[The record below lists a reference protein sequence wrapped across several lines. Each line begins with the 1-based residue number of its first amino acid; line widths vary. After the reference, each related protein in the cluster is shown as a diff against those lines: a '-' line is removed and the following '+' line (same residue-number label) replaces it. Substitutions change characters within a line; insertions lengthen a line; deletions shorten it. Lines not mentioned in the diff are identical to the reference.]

1 MPAAAPARP
10 ATSSFSKIS
19 GEYFQCKIV
28 EGSLKDDSGKR
39 EMVVTLMREGPGN
52 KFLGNWYKKS
62 ALESVQR
69 ILESRKKQY
78 FNHAKNP
85 DDPDRDVRDWASS
98 IVETWIEDE
107 GGKAAL
113 KGRVRVYDNWLWE
126 RAHQAPD
133 ELAVSM
139 EGKGRGRQ
147 EIIEG
152 QKYNAIYEI
161 PVANGVQW
169 VDYPGNA
176 GMGVQVLES
185 QHLTEEEEKMDPK
198 DVIEAL
204 KGMKQEDLQA
214 VREALGVPAPAA
226 VADPAM
232 AKALTEVKES
242 LSAVKAAAEA
252 DKKTMSDRL
261 AAVEAEK
268 TALAARVEA
277 HDIKE
282 RAMTKEKLA
291 DSLLGASKLKDEH
304 KTPTFRATLL
314 GVREYKN
321 GDAVVSEADQ
331 MKALIGDR
339 EKICVVE
346 TAAAPAAGA
355 PVVEAPVEEQHRAF
369 ARNLFG
375 VELPKPV
382 PAAAAA

>member
-1 MPAAAPARP
+1 V
-10 ATSSFSKIS
+10 SKIS

-28 EGSLKDDSGKR
+28 EGSLKEDSGKR

-52 KFLGNWYKKS
+52 KFLMNWYKRS
-62 ALESVQR
+62 ALESVQK

-147 EIIEG
+147 EVIEG
-152 QKYNAIYEI
+152 QRFNAIYEI

-185 QHLTEEEEKMDPK
+185 QHSTEEEIMDPK
-198 DVIEAL
+198 AVIEAL
-204 KGMKQEDLQA
+204 KGMNQEDLSQ
-214 VREALGVPAPAA
+214 VREALGVVAPAP
-226 VADPAM
+226 VADPAL
-232 AKALTEVKES
+232 AKALTDVKES
-242 LSAVKAAAEA
+242 LAAVKAAAEA
-252 DKKTMSDRL
+252 DKKAMSDRL

-291 DSLLGASKLKDEH
+291 DSLLAASKLKDEH

-321 GDAVVSEADQ
+321 GDAVVSEAEQ

-346 TAAAPAAGA
+346 TAAPPANGAPAT
-355 PVVEAPVEEQHRAF
+355 ELPVEEQNRSF
-369 ARNLFG
+369 MKNIFG
-375 VELPKPV
+375 VELPKPA
-382 PAAAAA
+382 PAKAAA